1 MRLITRKC
9 VYGTTQLGDIRL
21 AGFARNSPV
30 PIGRQKIGVLVIDDH
45 AGMREG
51 ITAMVN
57 AQTDMTVVGQA
68 GNGEEAIQQFKD
80 LRPDVSL
87 LDWNLPVVQG
97 EEVLRTL
104 NADIPKPRVIVM
116 SALNAETCI
125 RRALSLGAQSYLH
138 KDMLRRELLPAIRAV
153 HEGQQYMPEEI
164 ARLLESGN

>member
-1 MRLITRKC
+1 M
-9 VYGTTQLGDIRL
+9 GDIRL
-21 AGFARNSPV
+21 AGFARKSPV

-104 NADIPKPRVIVM
+104 NADLPKPRVIVM
-116 SALNAETCI
+116 SALNTETCI

-153 HEGQQYMPEEI
+153 HEGQQYLPGEI
-164 ARLLESGN
+164 AKLLETGN